1 VDAADVAWALVDYDD
16 VRQFRQQALQGVH
29 LSLSKL
35 HASRDFWATVLSV
48 QYLQRQEKHAAAA
61 SASSE
66 NNNVDATAEL

>member
-35 HASRDFWATVLSV
+35 HASRDFWPVRRAQSPPRP
-48 QYLQRQEKHAAAA
+48 QKPPAAAAA
-61 SASSE
+61 SSS
-66 NNNVDATAEL
+66 NYNVEATAEL